1 VLSAPSPL
9 QHDYSAGGTE
19 TYSNTSRCRLVIK
32 QALVI
37 QDTLCHHVLALHW
50 RNFWTTTIELNFSA
64 ASAQRSCRRLAEQ
77 ARHSPMH
84 VLLLDRKNNNTSA
97 HSGAPGISADVPL
110 PFSNN
115 IYSDTDLSRL
125 LWSLDAPLSILE
137 LPWINDSCI
146 QGLPRRDSEWPSS
159 PVAGGDE
166 LQTLQ
171 EYWDRRTCWFETGL
185 TSWSQAITKRRSRI
199 VNRRAYGPTG

>member
-1 VLSAPSPL
+1 
-9 QHDYSAGGTE
+9 
-19 TYSNTSRCRLVIK
+19 
-32 QALVI
+32 
-37 QDTLCHHVLALHW
+37 
-50 RNFWTTTIELNFSA
+50 
-64 ASAQRSCRRLAEQ
+64 
-77 ARHSPMH
+77 MH
-84 VLLLDRKNNNTSA
+84 VLLLDRKDNHSSA
-97 HSGAPGISADVPL
+97 LSGAPDILADVPL

-115 IYSDTDLSRL
+115 IYSDIDLSRL

-171 EYWDRRTCWFETGL
+171 EEY
-185 TSWSQAITKRRSRI
+185 
-199 VNRRAYGPTG
+199 